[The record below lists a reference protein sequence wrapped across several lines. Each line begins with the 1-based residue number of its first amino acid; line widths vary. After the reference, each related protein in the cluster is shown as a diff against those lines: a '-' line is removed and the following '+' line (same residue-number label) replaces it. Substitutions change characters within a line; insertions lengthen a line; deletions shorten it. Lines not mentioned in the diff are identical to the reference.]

1 LPAIIGSHNLSKPA
15 WGVEEKCGSQLY
27 IRSYE
32 VSILLTAIAELA
44 LINNIIGAPI
54 AYTTDDEPWLADGE
68 YTEMDDYGRQWINK
82 KS

>member
-1 LPAIIGSHNLSKPA
+1 M
-15 WGVEEKCGSQLY
+15 Y

-32 VSILLTAIAELA
+32 VSILLTENAELA

-68 YTEMDDYGRQWINK
+68 YSEMDDYGRQWINK